1 MSLSESASGGIS
13 LKEDSKSGQSL
24 SSSNDINVEKTNSL
38 SIKGNNKS
46 ISMTLRSGKKEKE
59 HPSTY
64 DHMCADKVM
73 EGEPDK
79 GQSLELKKRHPGK
92 SQQPNE
98 DSDAEVEPDS
108 PAARYR
114 VTERSDSKA
123 TPRLRT

>member
-38 SIKGNNKS
+38 SIKGDNKS

-64 DHMCADKVM
+64 DHMCADEVM

-79 GQSLELKKRHPGK
+79 GQPLGFSKRHPGK
-92 SQQPNE
+92 SQQPNGDN
-98 DSDAEVEPDS
+98 DSEVEPGS
-108 PAARYR
+108 PFRYTINR
-114 VTERSDSKA
+114 RIEPA
-123 TPRLRT
+123 T